1 MSQQKYRSTIE
12 NQNHKKIVAAIK
24 AIGAD
29 YKSLHEAIS
38 AIQTQQ
44 GSGEQT
50 TLTKINELISQAET
64 RILNKIKGGELSED
78 LDSLFEIAAK
88 IGELVSDK
96 SVREALT
103 STLQEIK
110 TNVTNLQNWQAEM
123 DNLDLVGEYNKAKA
137 S

>member
-1 MSQQKYRSTIE
+1 ME
-12 NQNHKKIVAAIK
+12 NQNHKKIVDAIK

-44 GSGEQT
+44 GSGEQA

-78 LDSLFEIAAK
+78 LDTLFEIAAK

-110 TNVTNLQNWQAEM
+110 TNVTNLQSWQAEM

>member
-1 MSQQKYRSTIE
+1 ME

-44 GSGEQT
+44 GSGEQA

-78 LDSLFEIAAK
+78 LDTLFEIAAK

-110 TNVTNLQNWQAEM
+110 TNVTSLQSWQTEM

>member
-1 MSQQKYRSTIE
+1 ME

-24 AIGAD
+24 AIGTD
-29 YKSLHEAIS
+29 YKSLHEEIS

-44 GSGEQT
+44 GSGEQAS
-50 TLTKINELISQAET
+50 LTKINELISQAET

-78 LDSLFEIAAK
+78 LDTLFEIAAK

-110 TNVTNLQNWQAEM
+110 TNVTNLQTWQTEM

>member
-1 MSQQKYRSTIE
+1 ME
-12 NQNHKKIVAAIK
+12 NQNHKKIVDAIK

-44 GSGEQT
+44 GSGEQA

-78 LDSLFEIAAK
+78 LDTLFEMAAK
-88 IGELVSDK
+88 IGE
-96 SVREALT
+96 
-103 STLQEIK
+103 
-110 TNVTNLQNWQAEM
+110 
-123 DNLDLVGEYNKAKA
+123 LVGEYNKAKA

>member
-1 MSQQKYRSTIE
+1 MD
-12 NQNHKKIVAAIK
+12 NQNHKKIVDAIK

-44 GSGEQT
+44 GSGEQA

-78 LDSLFEIAAK
+78 LDTLFEIAAK

-110 TNVTNLQNWQAEM
+110 TNVTNLQSWQTEM

>member
-1 MSQQKYRSTIE
+1 ME
-12 NQNHKKIVAAIK
+12 NQKHKKIVEAIK

-29 YKSLHEAIS
+29 YKSLREAIS

-44 GSGEQT
+44 GSGEQA

-78 LDSLFEIAAK
+78 LDTLFEIAAK

-110 TNVTNLQNWQAEM
+110 NNVTNLQNWQAEM

>member
-1 MSQQKYRSTIE
+1 ME
-12 NQNHKKIVAAIK
+12 NQNHKKIVDAIK

-78 LDSLFEIAAK
+78 LDTLFEIAAK

-110 TNVTNLQNWQAEM
+110 TNVTNLQSWQTEM

>member
-1 MSQQKYRSTIE
+1 ME
-12 NQNHKKIVAAIK
+12 NQNHKKIVDAIK

-29 YKSLHEAIS
+29 YKSLHDAIS

-44 GSGEQT
+44 GSGEQA

-78 LDSLFEIAAK
+78 LDTLFEIAAK

-110 TNVTNLQNWQAEM
+110 TNVTNLQSWQTEM

>member
-1 MSQQKYRSTIE
+1 ME

-24 AIGAD
+24 VIGAD
-29 YKSLHEAIS
+29 YKSLHDAIS

-44 GSGEQT
+44 GSGEQA

-78 LDSLFEIAAK
+78 LDTLFEIAAK

-110 TNVTNLQNWQAEM
+110 TNVTNLQTWQAEM

>member
-1 MSQQKYRSTIE
+1 ME
-12 NQNHKKIVAAIK
+12 NQNHKKIVDAIK

-29 YKSLHEAIS
+29 YKSLHDAIS

-44 GSGEQT
+44 GSGEQA

-78 LDSLFEIAAK
+78 LDTLFEIAAK

-103 STLQEIK
+103 GTLQEIK
-110 TNVTNLQNWQAEM
+110 NNVANLQSWQTEM

>member
-1 MSQQKYRSTIE
+1 ME
-12 NQNHKKIVAAIK
+12 NQNHKKIVDAIK

>member
-1 MSQQKYRSTIE
+1 ME

-29 YKSLHEAIS
+29 YKSLHDSIS

-44 GSGEQT
+44 GSGEQA

-78 LDSLFEIAAK
+78 LDTLFEIAAK

-110 TNVTNLQNWQAEM
+110 TNVTNLQSWQTEM

-137 S
+137 

>member
-1 MSQQKYRSTIE
+1 ME
-12 NQNHKKIVAAIK
+12 NQNHKKIVDAIK

-78 LDSLFEIAAK
+78 LDTLFEIAAK

-110 TNVTNLQNWQAEM
+110 TNVTNLQSWQTEM
-123 DNLDLVGEYNKAKA
+123 DNLDLVGEYNKAKV

>member
-1 MSQQKYRSTIE
+1 ME

-24 AIGAD
+24 AIGTD
-29 YKSLHEAIS
+29 YKSLHDAIS

-44 GSGEQT
+44 GSGEQA

>member
-1 MSQQKYRSTIE
+1 ME
-12 NQNHKKIVAAIK
+12 NQNHKKIVNAIK

-44 GSGEQT
+44 GSGEQA
-50 TLTKINELISQAET
+50 TLTKINELIGQAEV

-78 LDSLFEIAAK
+78 LDTLFEIAAK

-110 TNVTNLQNWQAEM
+110 TNVTNLQSWQTEM

>member
-1 MSQQKYRSTIE
+1 ME
-12 NQNHKKIVAAIK
+12 NQNHKKIVDAIK
-24 AIGAD
+24 AIGSD

-44 GSGEQT
+44 GSGEQA

-78 LDSLFEIAAK
+78 LDTLFEIAAK

-110 TNVTNLQNWQAEM
+110 TNVTNLQSWQTEM

>member
-1 MSQQKYRSTIE
+1 ME

-78 LDSLFEIAAK
+78 LDTLFEIAAK

-110 TNVTNLQNWQAEM
+110 NNVANLQSWQTEM

>member
-1 MSQQKYRSTIE
+1 ME
-12 NQNHKKIVAAIK
+12 NQNHKKIVDAIK

-44 GSGEQT
+44 CSGEQA
-50 TLTKINELISQAET
+50 TLTKINELIGQAET

-78 LDSLFEIAAK
+78 LDTLFEIAAK

-110 TNVTNLQNWQAEM
+110 TNVTNLQSWQTEM

>member
-1 MSQQKYRSTIE
+1 ME
-12 NQNHKKIVAAIK
+12 NQKHKKIVEAIK

-29 YKSLHEAIS
+29 YKSLREAIS

-44 GSGEQT
+44 GSGEQA

-78 LDSLFEIAAK
+78 LDTLFEIAAK

-103 STLQEIK
+103 GTLQEIK
-110 TNVTNLQNWQAEM
+110 NNVANLQTWQTEM
-123 DNLDLVGEYNKAKA
+123 DSLDLVGEYNKAKA

>member
-1 MSQQKYRSTIE
+1 ME

-24 AIGAD
+24 AIGTD

-44 GSGEQT
+44 GSGEQA

-78 LDSLFEIAAK
+78 LDTLFEIAAK

-110 TNVTNLQNWQAEM
+110 NNVTNLQNWQAEM

>member
-1 MSQQKYRSTIE
+1 ME

-29 YKSLHEAIS
+29 YKSLHDAIS

-44 GSGEQT
+44 GSGEQA

>member
-1 MSQQKYRSTIE
+1 ME
-12 NQNHKKIVAAIK
+12 NQNHKKIVDAIK

-44 GSGEQT
+44 GSGEQA

-78 LDSLFEIAAK
+78 LDTLVEIAAK

-110 TNVTNLQNWQAEM
+110 TNVTNLQSWQTEM

>member
-1 MSQQKYRSTIE
+1 ME
-12 NQNHKKIVAAIK
+12 NQNHKKIVDAIK

-44 GSGEQT
+44 GSGEQA
-50 TLTKINELISQAET
+50 TLTKINELISQAEA
-64 RILNKIKGGELSED
+64 RILNKIKGGALSED
-78 LDSLFEIAAK
+78 LDTLFEIAAK

-103 STLQEIK
+103 GTLQEIK
-110 TNVTNLQNWQAEM
+110 NNVANLQSWQTEM

>member
-1 MSQQKYRSTIE
+1 ME
-12 NQNHKKIVAAIK
+12 NQNHKKIVDAIK

-44 GSGEQT
+44 GSGEQA

-78 LDSLFEIAAK
+78 LDTLFEIAAK

>member
-1 MSQQKYRSTIE
+1 ME
-12 NQNHKKIVAAIK
+12 NQNHKKIVDAIK

-78 LDSLFEIAAK
+78 LDTLFEIAAK

-110 TNVTNLQNWQAEM
+110 TNVTNLQTWQTEM

>member
-1 MSQQKYRSTIE
+1 ME
-12 NQNHKKIVAAIK
+12 NQKHKKIVDAIK

-44 GSGEQT
+44 GSGEQA

-78 LDSLFEIAAK
+78 LDTLFEIAAK

-110 TNVTNLQNWQAEM
+110 TNVTNLQSWQTEM

>member
-1 MSQQKYRSTIE
+1 ME
-12 NQNHKKIVAAIK
+12 NQNHKKIVDAIK

-44 GSGEQT
+44 GSGEQA

-78 LDSLFEIAAK
+78 LDTLFEIAAK

-110 TNVTNLQNWQAEM
+110 TNVTNLQSWQTKM

>member
-1 MSQQKYRSTIE
+1 ME
-12 NQNHKKIVAAIK
+12 NKNHKKIVDAIK

-44 GSGEQT
+44 GSGEQA

-78 LDSLFEIAAK
+78 LDTLFEIAAK

-110 TNVTNLQNWQAEM
+110 TNVTNLQSWQTEM

>member
-1 MSQQKYRSTIE
+1 ME

-50 TLTKINELISQAET
+50 TLTKIERVN
-64 RILNKIKGGELSED
+64 
-78 LDSLFEIAAK
+78 
-88 IGELVSDK
+88 
-96 SVREALT
+96 
-103 STLQEIK
+103 
-110 TNVTNLQNWQAEM
+110 
-123 DNLDLVGEYNKAKA
+123 
-137 S
+137 

>member
-1 MSQQKYRSTIE
+1 ME
-12 NQNHKKIVAAIK
+12 NQNHKKIVDAIK

-44 GSGEQT
+44 GSGEQA
-50 TLTKINELISQAET
+50 TLTKINELIGQAEV

-78 LDSLFEIAAK
+78 LDTLFEIAAK

-110 TNVTNLQNWQAEM
+110 TNVTNLQSWQTEM

>member
-1 MSQQKYRSTIE
+1 ME
-12 NQNHKKIVAAIK
+12 NQKHKKIVDAIK

-78 LDSLFEIAAK
+78 LDTLFEIAAK

-110 TNVTNLQNWQAEM
+110 TNVTNLQTWQTEM

>member
-1 MSQQKYRSTIE
+1 ME

-78 LDSLFEIAAK
+78 LDTLFEIAAK

-103 STLQEIK
+103 GTLQEIK
-110 TNVTNLQNWQAEM
+110 NNVASLQTWQTEM

>member
-1 MSQQKYRSTIE
+1 ME

-78 LDSLFEIAAK
+78 LDTLFEIAAK

-103 STLQEIK
+103 GTLQEIK
-110 TNVTNLQNWQAEM
+110 NNVANLQSWQTEM

>member
-1 MSQQKYRSTIE
+1 ME

-38 AIQTQQ
+38 AIQSQQ
-44 GSGEQT
+44 GVSEQT
-50 TLTKINELISQAET
+50 TLTKINELINQAET

-78 LDSLFEIAAK
+78 LDTLFEIAAK

-110 TNVTNLQNWQAEM
+110 TNVTNLQTWQTEM

>member
-1 MSQQKYRSTIE
+1 METK
-12 NQNHKKIVAAIK
+12 NHKKIVDAIK

-44 GSGEQT
+44 GSGEQA

-78 LDSLFEIAAK
+78 LDTLFEIAAK

-110 TNVTNLQNWQAEM
+110 TNVTNLQSWQTEM

>member
-1 MSQQKYRSTIE
+1 ME
-12 NQNHKKIVAAIK
+12 NQKHKKIVEAIK

-29 YKSLHEAIS
+29 YKSLREAIS

-44 GSGEQT
+44 GSGEQA

-78 LDSLFEIAAK
+78 LDTLFEIAAK

-103 STLQEIK
+103 GTLQEIK
-110 TNVTNLQNWQAEM
+110 NNVANLQTWQTEM

>member
-1 MSQQKYRSTIE
+1 ME
-12 NQNHKKIVAAIK
+12 NQNHKKIVDAIK

-44 GSGEQT
+44 GSGEQA

-78 LDSLFEIAAK
+78 LDTLFEIAAK

-110 TNVTNLQNWQAEM
+110 TNVTNLQTWQTEM

>member
-1 MSQQKYRSTIE
+1 ME

-38 AIQTQQ
+38 AIQSQQ
-44 GSGEQT
+44 GRGEQT

-78 LDSLFEIAAK
+78 LDTLFEIAAK

-110 TNVTNLQNWQAEM
+110 TNVTNLQSWQTEM